1 MMEDYKI
8 KIHKWLNNHGIKLDI
23 QDDFDKPIS
32 TIDALDSLI
41 VMALII
47 EIEDITYRKVP
58 NDILI
63 NSHRLSIN
71 QLVKSA
77 LNE

>member
-1 MMEDYKI
+1 MEDYKI

-32 TIDALDSLI
+32 NIDALDSLI

-47 EIEDITYRKVP
+47 EIEDITRRKVP
-58 NDILI
+58 NNILI
-63 NSHRLSIN
+63 NSYRLSIN
-71 QLVKSA
+71 QLVKAA